1 MAQGM
6 SRNAKKTDAAP
17 EVTPETLTPAQEAVI
32 DHLLAGKSQ
41 AEAAALAG
49 VAAETVSRWKRDN
62 LLFVATWQNR
72 RRQVWD
78 AHAQRLRNLAGR
90 ALDVVETGLDAGD
103 LRAAAL
109 VLKSVNLGDLAAPE
123 AETTPEAIKQARFQ
137 EALFN
142 FSFGG

>member
-1 MAQGM
+1 MAQAR
-6 SRNAKKTDAAP
+6 SRNVKTEDAAP
-17 EVTPETLTPAQEAVI
+17 EALTPAQEAVI
-32 DHLLAGKSQ
+32 DALLAGKTQ

-90 ALDVVETGLDAGD
+90 ALDVVEQGLDAGD

-109 VLKSVNLGDLAAPE
+109 VLKSVDLGDLAAPE
-123 AETTPEAIKQARFQ
+123 AETTPEAIKQARFLD
-137 EALFN
+137 AIANWGL
-142 FSFGG
+142 

>member
-1 MAQGM
+1 MAQNK
-6 SRNAKKTDAAP
+6 SRNVKTEDAAP
-17 EVTPETLTPAQEAVI
+17 EVLTPAQEAVI
-32 DHLLAGKSQ
+32 DQLLAGKSQ

-62 LLFVATWQNR
+62 VLFVATWQNR

-90 ALDVVETGLDAGD
+90 ALDVVEAGLDDGD

-109 VLKSVNLGDLAAPE
+109 VLKSVDLGDLAAPE
-123 AETTPEAIKQARFQ
+123 AETTPEAIKQTRFQ

-142 FSFGG
+142 FGFGG

>member
-1 MAQGM
+1 MAQSK
-6 SRNAKKTDAAP
+6 SRNVKTEDAAP
-17 EVTPETLTPAQEAVI
+17 EVLTPAQEAVI

-109 VLKSVNLGDLAAPE
+109 VLKSVDLGDLAAPE
-123 AETTPEAIKQARFQ
+123 AETTPEAIKQTRFQ

>member
-1 MAQGM
+1 MAQSK
-6 SRNAKKTDAAP
+6 SRNVKTEDAAP
-17 EVTPETLTPAQEAVI
+17 EVLTPAQEAVI

-62 LLFVATWQNR
+62 VLFVATWQNR

-109 VLKSVNLGDLAAPE
+109 VLKSVDLGDLAAPE

>member
-1 MAQGM
+1 MAQSK
-6 SRNAKKTDAAP
+6 SRNVKTEDAAP
-17 EVTPETLTPAQEAVI
+17 EVLTPAQEAVI
-32 DHLLAGKSQ
+32 DQLLAGKSQ

-62 LLFVATWQNR
+62 VLFVATWQNR

-109 VLKSVNLGDLAAPE
+109 VLKSVDLGDLAAPE

>member
-1 MAQGM
+1 MAQNK
-6 SRNAKKTDAAP
+6 SRNVKTEDAAP
-17 EVTPETLTPAQEAVI
+17 EVLTPAQEAVI
-32 DHLLAGKSQ
+32 DQLLAGKSQ

-62 LLFVATWQNR
+62 VLFVATWQNR

-109 VLKSVNLGDLAAPE
+109 VLKSVDLGDLAAPE
-123 AETTPEAIKQARFQ
+123 AETTPEAIKQMRFR

-142 FSFGG
+142 FGFGG

>member
-1 MAQGM
+1 MAQNK
-6 SRNAKKTDAAP
+6 SRNVKTEDAAP
-17 EVTPETLTPAQEAVI
+17 EVLTPAQEAVI
-32 DHLLAGKSQ
+32 DQLLAGKSQ

-62 LLFVATWQNR
+62 VLFVATWQNR

-90 ALDVVETGLDAGD
+90 ALDVVEAGLDDGD

-109 VLKSVNLGDLAAPE
+109 VLKSVDLGDLAAPE

-142 FSFGG
+142 FGFGG

>member
-1 MAQGM
+1 MAQNK
-6 SRNAKKTDAAP
+6 SRNVKTEDAAP
-17 EVTPETLTPAQEAVI
+17 EVLTPAQEAVI

-62 LLFVATWQNR
+62 VLFVATWQNR

-109 VLKSVNLGDLAAPE
+109 VLKSVDLGDLAAPE

>member
-1 MAQGM
+1 MAQSK
-6 SRNAKKTDAAP
+6 SRNVKTEDAAP
-17 EVTPETLTPAQEAVI
+17 EVLTPAQEAVI
-32 DHLLAGKSQ
+32 DQLLAGKSQ

-62 LLFVATWQNR
+62 VLFVATWQNR

-123 AETTPEAIKQARFQ
+123 AETTPEAVKQARFQ

>member
-1 MAQGM
+1 MAQSK
-6 SRNAKKTDAAP
+6 SRNVKTEDAAP
-17 EVTPETLTPAQEAVI
+17 EVLTPAQEAVI
-32 DHLLAGKSQ
+32 DQLLAGKSQ

-62 LLFVATWQNR
+62 VLFVATWQNR

-90 ALDVVETGLDAGD
+90 ALDVVEAGLDDGD

-109 VLKSVNLGDLAAPE
+109 VLKSVDLGDLAAPE
-123 AETTPEAIKQARFQ
+123 AETTPEAIKQTRFQ

-142 FSFGG
+142 FGFGG

>member
-1 MAQGM
+1 MAQAK
-6 SRNAKKTDAAP
+6 SRNVKTEDAAP
-17 EVTPETLTPAQEAVI
+17 EVLTPAQEAVI

-109 VLKSVNLGDLAAPE
+109 VLKSVDLGDLAAPE

>member
-1 MAQGM
+1 MAQNK
-6 SRNAKKTDAAP
+6 SRNVKTEDAAP
-17 EVTPETLTPAQEAVI
+17 EVLTPAQEAVI

-62 LLFVATWQNR
+62 VLFVATWQNR

-90 ALDVVETGLDAGD
+90 ALDVVEAGLDDGD

-109 VLKSVNLGDLAAPE
+109 VLKSVDLGDLAAPE
-123 AETTPEAIKQARFQ
+123 AETTPEAIKQTRFQ

-142 FSFGG
+142 FGFGG

>member
-1 MAQGM
+1 MAQNK
-6 SRNAKKTDAAP
+6 SRNVKTEDAAP
-17 EVTPETLTPAQEAVI
+17 EVLTPAQEAVI
-32 DHLLAGKSQ
+32 DQLLAGKSQ

-62 LLFVATWQNR
+62 VLFVATWQNR

-123 AETTPEAIKQARFQ
+123 AETTPEAVKQARFQ

-142 FSFGG
+142 FGFGG

>member
-1 MAQGM
+1 MAQRT
-6 SRNAKKTDAAP
+6 STKVNEP
-17 EVTPETLTPAQEAVI
+17 EVLTPSQDAVI
-32 DHLLAGKSQ
+32 DALLAGKTQ

-90 ALDVVETGLDAGD
+90 ALDVVEQGLDAGD

-109 VLKSVNLGDLAAPE
+109 VLKSVSLSDLTAPE
-123 AETTPEAIKQARFQ
+123 AETTIEGIKQARFLD
-137 EALFN
+137 ALAN
-142 FSFGG
+142 WGSGA

>member
-1 MAQGM
+1 MAQSK
-6 SRNAKKTDAAP
+6 SRNVKTEDAAP
-17 EVTPETLTPAQEAVI
+17 EVLTPAQEAVI
-32 DHLLAGKSQ
+32 DQLLAGKSQ

-123 AETTPEAIKQARFQ
+123 AETTPEAVKQARFQ

-142 FSFGG
+142 FGFGG

>member
-1 MAQGM
+1 MAQNK
-6 SRNAKKTDAAP
+6 SRNVKTEDAAP
-17 EVTPETLTPAQEAVI
+17 EVLTPAQEAVI
-32 DHLLAGKSQ
+32 DQLLAGKSQ

-62 LLFVATWQNR
+62 VLFVATWQNR

-123 AETTPEAIKQARFQ
+123 AETTPEAIKQTRFQ

-142 FSFGG
+142 FGFGG

>member
-1 MAQGM
+1 MAQAR
-6 SRNAKKTDAAP
+6 SRNVKTEDAAP
-17 EVTPETLTPAQEAVI
+17 EALTPAQEAVI
-32 DHLLAGKSQ
+32 DALLAGKTQ
-41 AEAAALAG
+41 ADAAALAG

-90 ALDVVETGLDAGD
+90 ALDVVEQGLDAGD

-109 VLKSVNLGDLAAPE
+109 VLKSVDLGDLAAPE
-123 AETTPEAIKQARFQ
+123 AETTPEAIKQARFLD
-137 EALFN
+137 AIAN
-142 FSFGG
+142 WGSGA

>member
-1 MAQGM
+1 MAQSK
-6 SRNAKKTDAAP
+6 SRNVKTEDAAP
-17 EVTPETLTPAQEAVI
+17 EVLTPAQEAVI
-32 DHLLAGKSQ
+32 DQLLAGKSQ

-62 LLFVATWQNR
+62 VLFVATWQNR

-123 AETTPEAIKQARFQ
+123 AETTPEAVKQARFQ
-137 EALFN
+137 EALFI
-142 FSFGG
+142 FGFGG

>member
-1 MAQGM
+1 MAQNK
-6 SRNAKKTDAAP
+6 SRNVKTEDAAP
-17 EVTPETLTPAQEAVI
+17 EVLTPAQEAVI
-32 DHLLAGKSQ
+32 DQLLAGKSQ

-62 LLFVATWQNR
+62 VLFVATWQNR

-90 ALDVVETGLDAGD
+90 ALDVVEAGLDDGD

-123 AETTPEAIKQARFQ
+123 AETTPEAVKQARFQ
-137 EALFN
+137 EALFI
-142 FSFGG
+142 FGFGG